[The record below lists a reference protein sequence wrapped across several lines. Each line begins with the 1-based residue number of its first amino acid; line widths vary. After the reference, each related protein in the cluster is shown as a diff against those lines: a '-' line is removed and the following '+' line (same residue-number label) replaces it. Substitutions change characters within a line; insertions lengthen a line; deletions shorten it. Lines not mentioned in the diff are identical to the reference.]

1 MTRDAAFKRRVR
13 ARMTRTGERYAAA
26 RAQLADRTADG
37 TTTEIT
43 TETTTETATETATL
57 TGNDHTAG
65 VLHVTNGDCAA
76 EVMRA
81 AGLTEPILPWRDV
94 LHDGPVPGGLT
105 DAELRAVRADFIAG
119 GWGDPAS
126 VRADFDARDATLAAH
141 RDGRVVLWFEAD
153 LYDQLQVVQVI
164 DQLHRAGVPPESVS
178 LVSAGEFPGVAHF
191 GGLGELAPEDL
202 LRLRSDELP
211 LTAEAFDLAVAA
223 WAAFTAPDPAALAEI
238 ARSASPILRH
248 LAEAFGRLAQEYP
261 ARSDGLSLT
270 ERRILLAV
278 ESGAGTAG
286 RVFAEVQRRERRP
299 YLGDT
304 SCFDRIA
311 ELAGARQPLLA
322 VDPGTTADGPYA
334 EHRVALTPVGRD
346 VLAGRA
352 DHTELNG
359 VDRWIGGVHLTGTR
373 PAWRYDER
381 LEKLQAG

>member
-13 ARMTRTGERYAAA
+13 ARMARTGERYAAA
-26 RAQLADRTADG
+26 RAQVDDRTTEAAARTGD
-37 TTTEIT
+37 TT
-43 TETTTETATETATL
+43 
-57 TGNDHTAG
+57 H

-94 LHDGPVPGGLT
+94 LHDGPVPGGLS

-119 GWGDPAS
+119 ARLDPAS
-126 VRADFDARDATLAAH
+126 VRADFDSRDATLAAAAARAAH

-164 DQLHRAGVPPESVS
+164 DRLHRAGVPPEAVS

-191 GGLGELAPEDL
+191 GGLGELSPAEL
-202 LRLRSDELP
+202 LRLRTDELP
-211 LTAEAFDLAVAA
+211 LTAEAYDVAVAA
-223 WAAFTAPDPAALAEI
+223 WAAFTAPDPAGLAPI
-238 ARSASPILRH
+238 ARIASPVLRH
-248 LAEAFGRLAQEYP
+248 LGEAFGRLAQEYP
-261 ARSDGLSLT
+261 GRSDGLSLT
-270 ERRILLAV
+270 ERRIVLAV
-278 ESGAGTAG
+278 EGGAGTAG
-286 RVFAEVQRRERRP
+286 AVFAEVRRRERRP

-311 ELAGARQPLLA
+311 ELAGARRPLLA
-322 VDPGTTADGPYA
+322 VGPGTTDDGSYADRA
-334 EHRVALTPVGRD
+334 VELTATGRD

-352 DHTELNG
+352 DHVELNG
-359 VDRWIGGVHLTGTR
+359 VDRWIGGVHLSGTR

-381 LEKLQAG
+381 LETLRPS

>member
-13 ARMTRTGERYAAA
+13 ARMARTGERYAAA
-26 RAQLADRTADG
+26 RAQVDDRTTDEPAAQAGD
-37 TTTEIT
+37 TTHVQH
-43 TETTTETATETATL
+43 L
-57 TGNDHTAG
+57 
-65 VLHVTNGDCAA
+65 LHVTNGDCAA

-94 LHDGPVPGGLT
+94 LHDGPVPVGLT

-119 GWGDPAS
+119 GGLDPAA
-126 VRADFDARDATLAAH
+126 VRADFDARDATLAAVAARH
-141 RDGRVVLWFEAD
+141 EGRVVLWFEAD
-153 LYDQLQVVQVI
+153 LYDQLQVVQVL
-164 DQLHRAGVPPESVS
+164 DRLHRAGVPPESVS

-191 GGLGELAPEDL
+191 GGLGELAPADL
-202 LRLRSDELP
+202 LRLRGDELP
-211 LTAEAFDLAVAA
+211 LTAEAYELAVAA
-223 WAAFTAPDPAALAEI
+223 WAAFTAPDPAGLAGI
-238 ARSASPILRH
+238 AQSSSPVLRH

-270 ERRILLAV
+270 QRRILLAV
-278 ESGAGTAG
+278 EGGAGTAG
-286 RVFAEVQRRERRP
+286 AVFAEVRRRERRP

-304 SCFDRIA
+304 SCHDRIA

-322 VDPGTTADGPYA
+322 VSPGATDDGPYA
-334 EHRVALTPVGRD
+334 DREVVLTATGRE

-352 DHTELNG
+352 DHAELNG

-381 LEKLQAG
+381 LEALQPG

>member
-13 ARMTRTGERYAAA
+13 ARMARTGERYAAA
-26 RAQLADRTADG
+26 RAQLADRTAPEPGDEPAAG
-37 TTTEIT
+37 IAP
-43 TETTTETATETATL
+43 ETRAETRAETRD
-57 TGNDHTAG
+57 DHTRD

-119 GWGDPAS
+119 EGLDPAS
-126 VRADFDARDATLAAH
+126 VRADFDARDAALAAH
-141 RDGRVVLWFEAD
+141 RGGRVVLWFEAD
-153 LYDQLQVVQVI
+153 LYDQLQVVQI
-164 DQLHRAGVPPESVS
+164 LDQLHRAGVPPESVS
-178 LVSAGEFPGVAHF
+178 LVSAGEFPGIAHF
-191 GGLGELAPEDL
+191 GGLGELAAADL
-202 LRLRSDELP
+202 LRLRADELP

-223 WAAFTAPDPAALAEI
+223 WAAFTGPDPGGLAEI
-238 ARSASPILRH
+238 ARSASPVLRH
-248 LAEAFGRLAQEYP
+248 LPEAFGRLAQEYP

-278 ESGAGTAG
+278 DGGAGTAG
-286 RVFAEVQRRERRP
+286 AVFAEVRRRERRP
-299 YLGDT
+299 FLGDT

-311 ELAGARQPLLA
+311 ELAAARQPLLA
-322 VDPGTTADGPYA
+322 VDGDTADGPYA
-334 EHRVALTPVGRD
+334 ERRVALTTAGRD

-352 DHTELNG
+352 DHAELNG
-359 VDRWIGGVHLTGTR
+359 VDRWVGGVHLTGTH

-381 LEKLQAG
+381 LERLLPG